1 MRKVYL
7 EGILGQKYGE
17 EWTLNV
23 ASPAEA
29 LSAIMAQRPGMKQ
42 FLAESEGIQGYEVLI
57 NDSAYVMVWTL
68 ISNYQCEH
76 NIKSN

>member
-29 LSAIMAQRPGMKQ
+29 LTAIIAQRPGMKQ
-42 FLAESEGIQGYEVLI
+42 FITQSEGIQ
-57 NDSAYVMVWTL
+57 AT
-68 ISNYQCEH
+68 
-76 NIKSN
+76 KF